1 MGSLKTKIILRLFL
15 IILDRSIGN
24 MKKYARL
31 RPSSSSNSEKFEEI
45 DNVLYNSRP
54 EESHMKMNRHHHTS
68 NTCSTS
74 SSLQHQDSPVVV
86 VAPSSSSSSLPS
98 RVVPPL
104 PASSTTGPS
113 HTDLAEALKKL
124 ASFREGGGSTRWQQ
138 QQGGGGGSNSLNG
151 LNGNGLNGDGDGESI
166 HSRSV
171 SGRWPGSGEGGW
183 GAPQDVSGEES
194 VALQAPVVVAVCT
207 LQKLFLR

>member
-15 IILDRSIGN
+15 NRLDRSIGN

-31 RPSSSSNSEKFEEI
+31 RPSSSSNSEKFDEI

-54 EESHMKMNRHHHTS
+54 EDSHMKMNRHHHTS
-68 NTCSTS
+68 NTCSSS

-86 VAPSSSSSSLPS
+86 AAPSSSLPS

-138 QQGGGGGSNSLNG
+138 QGGGGGGGNSLNG
-151 LNGNGLNGDGDGESI
+151 DGESN

-207 LQKLFLR
+207 LKKKFL

>member
-1 MGSLKTKIILRLFL
+1 
-15 IILDRSIGN
+15 

-54 EESHMKMNRHHHTS
+54 EESHMKMNRHHHHTS
-68 NTCSTS
+68 NICSSSS
-74 SSLQHQDSPVVV
+74 SSLQHQDSPVVM
-86 VAPSSSSSSLPS
+86 VAPSSSSLPS

-104 PASSTTGPS
+104 PTSSTTGPS

-124 ASFREGGGSTRWQQ
+124 ASFREGGSSTRWQQ
-138 QQGGGGGSNSLNG
+138 QQGGGGGGGGNSLN
-151 LNGNGLNGDGDGESI
+151 GDGESI

-183 GAPQDVSGEES
+183 GAPQDVSGENLLLYKLLLLLLRC
-194 VALQAPVVVAVCT
+194 ALFKNFSSSDDDDGP
-207 LQKLFLR
+207 LFK

>member
-1 MGSLKTKIILRLFL
+1 
-15 IILDRSIGN
+15 

-31 RPSSSSNSEKFEEI
+31 RPSSSNSEKFEEI

-54 EESHMKMNRHHHTS
+54 EESHMKMNRHHQTS
-68 NTCSTS
+68 NTCSSS

-86 VAPSSSSSSLPS
+86 VAPSSSSSSSLPS

-104 PASSTTGPS
+104 SASSTTGPS

-124 ASFREGGGSTRWQQ
+124 ASFREGGSSTRWQQ
-138 QQGGGGGSNSLNG
+138 QQQQQGGGGNSLN
-151 LNGNGLNGDGDGESI
+151 GDGESI

-194 VALQAPVVVAVCT
+194 VALQAPAVVVAVCT

>member
-1 MGSLKTKIILRLFL
+1 
-15 IILDRSIGN
+15 

-31 RPSSSSNSEKFEEI
+31 RPSSSLNSEKFEEI

-54 EESHMKMNRHHHTS
+54 EESHMKMNRHHHHTS
-68 NTCSTS
+68 NICSSSS
-74 SSLQHQDSPVVV
+74 SSLQHQDSPVVM
-86 VAPSSSSSSLPS
+86 VAPSSSSLPS

-104 PASSTTGPS
+104 PTSSTTGPS

-124 ASFREGGGSTRWQQ
+124 ASFREGGSSTRWQQ
-138 QQGGGGGSNSLNG
+138 QQGGGGGGGGNSLNG
-151 LNGNGLNGDGDGESI
+151 LNGDGESI

>member
-1 MGSLKTKIILRLFL
+1 
-15 IILDRSIGN
+15 

-68 NTCSTS
+68 NICSSSS
-74 SSLQHQDSPVVV
+74 SSLQHQDSPVVM
-86 VAPSSSSSSLPS
+86 VAPSSSSLPS

-104 PASSTTGPS
+104 PTSSTTGPS

-124 ASFREGGGSTRWQQ
+124 ASFREGGSSTRWQQ
-138 QQGGGGGSNSLNG
+138 QQGGGGGGGGNSLN
-151 LNGNGLNGDGDGESI
+151 GDGESI

-194 VALQAPVVVAVCT
+194 VDSQAPVVVVVVVAVCT
-207 LQKLFLR
+207 LQKLFL